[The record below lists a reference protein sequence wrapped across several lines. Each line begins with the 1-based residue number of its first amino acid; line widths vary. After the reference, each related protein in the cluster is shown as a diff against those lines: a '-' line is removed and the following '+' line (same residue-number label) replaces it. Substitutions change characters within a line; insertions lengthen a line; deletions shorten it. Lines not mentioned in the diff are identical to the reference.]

1 MDTTEKSIM
10 KQNESDKKIRL
21 KAYSMKE
28 LAELYEVSEKIFRTW
43 LPPFEN
49 DIGKRI
55 GHFYNPKQVKTIFE
69 KVGFPE

>member
-1 MDTTEKSIM
+1 VDTTEKSIM

>member
-1 MDTTEKSIM
+1 M

-21 KAYSMKE
+21 KAYSKKE

-49 DIGKRI
+49 DIGKKMGR
-55 GHFYNPKQVKTIFE
+55 FYNPKQVKIIFE

>member
-1 MDTTEKSIM
+1 MA
-10 KQNESDKKIRL
+10 KQNEADAKIKL
-21 KAYSMKE
+21 KAYSTKE